1 MRRPPLLLA
10 LLPLLAPPALAQ
22 SAQPTPPPVHVAP
35 PPAAAQV
42 NLADLLHR
50 LAYNTPDSEELL
62 EERLSSFTMTSFTE
76 ELDGKG
82 RVKHNKLR
90 VTRVHHEGERRVAQL
105 VHAEDDGQDTT
116 EKTRAE
122 LEKRGQAE
130 DQKKNE
136 KGLSFPVPFIAR
148 SQPLHHF
155 TLVGPDKNDPTKVVV
170 HFEPADRKG
179 TDVMVGDAVVD
190 PQTAMLQWLRL
201 RPTKYQSSLVDRIDV
216 EMRFRVEPGVGA
228 VVQRIVGEGD
238 GGLLF
243 VRRHRRSTVTFTDV
257 VFKPARASEG
267 TP

>member
-10 LLPLLAPPALAQ
+10 LLLLSSPALAQ
-22 SAQPTPPPVHVAP
+22 GAAQQAPPPVHEAP
-35 PPAAAQV
+35 QPAAPQV
-42 NLADLLHR
+42 SLADLLHR
-50 LAYNTPDSEELL
+50 LAYNTPDSQELL

-90 VTRVHHEGERRVAQL
+90 VTRVHHEGERRGL
-105 VHAEDDGQDTT
+105 

-136 KGLSFPVPFIAR
+136 KGLSFPVPFTAK

-155 TLVGPDKNDPTKVVV
+155 TLVGPDKKDPSKWVI
-170 HFEPADRKG
+170 HFEPAERKG

-190 PQTAMLQWLRL
+190 PKTAMLQWLRL

-243 VRRHRRSTVTFTDV
+243 VRKHRRSTVTFTDV

-267 TP
+267 AP